1 MSEYNW
7 YALYTKSRSEKKTA
21 LELQI
26 KQIEVFLPMIKT
38 IRQWSDRK
46 KMVEVPLIN
55 SYLFVK
61 VSEREYYDVLNTP
74 GAVKYISFG
83 GKASPI
89 REDQID
95 LLKKMIKA
103 EISLE
108 VSHEKIEVGQRIK
121 IIAGPF
127 IGTQAEVVQIKNN
140 TKLIV
145 RFDQLS
151 VSFLAE
157 ISKNDLELLN

>member
-1 MSEYNW
+1 MSDYKW

-26 KQIEVFLPMIKT
+26 KQIEVFLPMKKT

-61 VSEREYYDVLNTP
+61 VSEREYYDVLNAN

-83 GKASPI
+83 GKACPI
-89 REDQID
+89 PEEQID
-95 LLKKMIKA
+95 FLKKMIKA
-103 EISLE
+103 DVVLE
-108 VSHEKIEVGQRIK
+108 VTHEKIEAGQRIK
-121 IIAGPF
+121 IVAGPF
-127 IGTQAEVVQIKNN
+127 IGTQAEVVQIKNS

-145 RFDQLS
+145 RFDQLA

-157 ISKNDLELLN
+157 ISKNDLELIP